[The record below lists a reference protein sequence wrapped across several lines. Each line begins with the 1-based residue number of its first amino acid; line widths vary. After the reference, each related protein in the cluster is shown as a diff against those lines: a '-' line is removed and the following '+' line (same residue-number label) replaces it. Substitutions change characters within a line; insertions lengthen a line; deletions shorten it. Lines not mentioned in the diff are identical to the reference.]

1 MAAAYSATAPGTLAQ
16 AVSSSN
22 APPGTFAPGTKV
34 QVGSHRVVIEK
45 YFSEGGFAHVYTVRV
60 PPKDAS
66 SKTTIAVLKRVAV
79 PDKDALANMRTEV
92 ETMKKLKGHKHIV
105 TYIDSHASQLKGGG
119 YEVFLLMEFCSG
131 GGLIDFMNTRLQH
144 RLTEPEILNIFGDVS
159 EGVATMHYLKP
170 PLLHRDLKV
179 ENVLITNST
188 KGAIYKLCDFGSTAP
203 PRPAATTA
211 QEGRIIEEDIQR
223 HTTMQYRSPEMVDV
237 WRRQPIDEKSDI
249 WALGVLLY
257 KLCYYTTPF
266 EEVGQMAIL
275 NASFKYPHYPPF
287 STRLKALIGSCLRED
302 PRQRPNIYQVISEV
316 CSMRGTPVPI
326 KDVRTIDS
334 VSPSRSFSNRVQIYA
349 QRTQSEAGRNQKLPD
364 LTSPV
369 ASPPPAGISH
379 ASPIKQK
386 QFIPDIAPMRRG
398 RPAAAPQ
405 PVAAMTNVASAK
417 SSDPFAALDSASN
430 TIRSRAVDELSA
442 KFPSLDE
449 FSIAHSS
456 GGFNFSS
463 SKPQRNDPITS
474 ALADEVFAHPES
486 VKGMPSSN
494 TEPVPAQKPAARPES
509 RSKAEAPPKPKT
521 LLHQPAPQKSNY
533 SSTTIITSPSEVQ
546 PTQKAL
552 PKLPDVSK
560 RPIWRVPDHSRSSS
574 QPRASPLAQREAD
587 RLQPS
592 APPAQRP
599 ALLDSH
605 RSKSQTAT
613 LTLAKQTTSSR
624 PSLEGHRPSFGYED
638 NISRARSAN
647 SRPRPVSA
655 AYVDSNL
662 DYLREQEAERKRPSL
677 EIRRSSRS
685 IRSTELNFDDGNI
698 ESDADFLRNLESNDG
713 LSRRSSGKS
722 AAHNKRSS
730 LSSLSFSGT
739 KHMLSGRFGDAFKR
753 FEQTGGPA
761 KVEKSGRAS
770 ESGFRTPS
778 PNPPTQNES
787 NLLSPISGSET
798 NETPRR
804 PETAN
809 TDLADLIE
817 TEDLPPEMRREMERL
832 QLAQEEKRVS
842 AAAAEYRSRGG
853 APPVPSKAN
862 MIQQRVQSLLDD
874 GQKSPVRKRQAE
886 GYGRYTER
894 TETEEV
900 ERRVTP
906 TAQPAAKRQPPPIA
920 RKPATPVPGEVDM
933 NLRYHKVRQSQT
945 FPIPA
950 GTYPLEHSVS
960 APAQRTGAAVRP
972 NAPMKPASLKTG
984 GSSTSQAATSGL
996 ASPVYS
1002 QLSGAGRG
1010 PSLAALI
1017 ARDSE
1022 GVAGVGAGANTG
1034 MDRMMRQES
1043 EFANQ
1048 ADFDDWQA
1056 DFSKRYPSL
1065 GGIEMVEREIAATGG
1080 SGGRDGGRREMR
1092 VRDV

>member
-1 MAAAYSATAPGTLAQ
+1 
-16 AVSSSN
+16 
-22 APPGTFAPGTKV
+22 
-34 QVGSHRVVIEK
+34 
-45 YFSEGGFAHVYTVRV
+45 
-60 PPKDAS
+60 
-66 SKTTIAVLKRVAV
+66 
-79 PDKDALANMRTEV
+79 
-92 ETMKKLKGHKHIV
+92 
-105 TYIDSHASQLKGGG
+105 
-119 YEVFLLMEFCSG
+119 
-131 GGLIDFMNTRLQH
+131 
-144 RLTEPEILNIFGDVS
+144 
-159 EGVATMHYLKP
+159 MHYLKP

-179 ENVLITNST
+179 ENVLITNT
-188 KGAIYKLCDFGSTAP
+188 PKGAIYKLCDFGSTAA
-203 PRPAATTA
+203 PRPAATNA
-211 QEGRIIEEDIQR
+211 HEGRIIEEDIQR

-275 NASFKYPHYPPF
+275 NASFKYPHYPAF
-287 STRLKALIGSCLRED
+287 SSRLKALIGSCLRED
-302 PRQRPNIYQVISEV
+302 PRLRPNIYQVITEV

-326 KDVRTIDS
+326 KD
-334 VSPSRSFSNRVQIYA
+334 IYA

-364 LTSPV
+364 ITSPV
-369 ASPPPAGISH
+369 VSPSVAGISH
-379 ASPIKQK
+379 ASPVKQK
-386 QFIPDIAPMRRG
+386 QYISDIAPMRRG
-398 RPAAAPQ
+398 RPTAAAQPQ
-405 PVAAMTNVASAK
+405 VPTVSSAK
-417 SSDPFAALDSASN
+417 NSDPFSALDSASN

-449 FSIAHSS
+449 FSIAHES

-463 SKPQRNDPITS
+463 SKPKKVDSVTS
-474 ALADEVFAHPES
+474 ALADDLFARPASANATLPPRMES
-486 VKGMPSSN
+486 A
-494 TEPVPAQKPAARPES
+494 PAQASSKPITKSETSVRAGV
-509 RSKAEAPPKPKT
+509 PPKPKT
-521 LLHQPAPQKSNY
+521 LLHQPAPQRPGY
-533 SSTTIITSPSEVQ
+533 SSAGTMTPPSEAQ
-546 PTQKAL
+546 PTQPIM

-560 RPIWRVPDHSRSSS
+560 RPIWRVPEPDHSRASS
-574 QPRASPLAQREAD
+574 QPRASPLAQIEAD

-613 LTLAKQTTSSR
+613 MTMAKQTTSSR

-638 NISRARSAN
+638 GFSRTRSAN

-685 IRSTELNFDDGNI
+685 FRGNEANLDDANI
-698 ESDADFLRNLESNDG
+698 DSDADYLRSLEGNGG

-722 AAHNKRSS
+722 ISHNKRSS
-730 LSSLSFSGT
+730 MSALSFSGT
-739 KHMLSGRFGDAFKR
+739 KNMLTGRFNDAFKR
-753 FEQTGGPA
+753 FEQTGGDV
-761 KVEKSGRAS
+761 KTNKSGRGS

-778 PNPPTQNES
+778 PNPQMQTES
-787 NLLSPISGSET
+787 NLLSPISGSDT

-804 PETAN
+804 PEVVN
-809 TDLADLIE
+809 PNLGDLTE

-832 QLAQEEKRVS
+832 QLAQEEKRV
-842 AAAAEYRSRGG
+842 AAAKAEHRTRGG

-894 TETEEV
+894 TEDAQP
-900 ERRVTP
+900 ERQSTP
-906 TAQPAAKRQPPPIA
+906 TAQPTPKKQVPPIA
-920 RKPATPVPGEVDM
+920 RKPATPVPAAVTGSGDVDM
-933 NLRYHKVRQSQT
+933 NLRYHKVRQSQS

-960 APAQRTGAAVRP
+960 APAPRSGAVPRP
-972 NAPMKPASLKTG
+972 SAPAKPAALKTG
-984 GSSTSQAATSGL
+984 GSANSQGRPQSSGM

-1002 QLSGAGRG
+1002 QPSRAARG
-1010 PSLAALI
+1010 PSLAALM
-1017 ARDSE
+1017 ARDNE
-1022 GVAGVGAGANTG
+1022 GVAGVGAGNNSS
-1034 MDRMMRQES
+1034 MDQGMRQES
-1043 EFANQ
+1043 DFANQ

-1065 GGIEMVEREIAATGG
+1065 SGIEMVEREIAGTGG
-1080 SGGRDGGRREMR
+1080 SRDGGRRGMR

>member
-1 MAAAYSATAPGTLAQ
+1 MAAAYSASAPGTVPPAM
-16 AVSSSN
+16 SSSS

-45 YFSEGGFAHVYTVRV
+45 YFSEGGFAHVYTVKV
-60 PPKDAS
+60 PPKDGS
-66 SKTTIAVLKRVAV
+66 GKPTIAVLKRVAV

-92 ETMKKLKGHKHIV
+92 ETMKKLQGHKHIV

-144 RLTEPEILNIFGDVS
+144 RLTEPEILHIFGDVS

-203 PRPAATTA
+203 PRPAATNA

-287 STRLKALIGSCLRED
+287 SSRLKALIGSCLRED
-302 PRQRPNIYQVISEV
+302 PRQRPNIYQVVTEV
-316 CSMRGTPVPI
+316 CSMRGTPIPI
-326 KDVRTIDS
+326 KD
-334 VSPSRSFSNRVQIYA
+334 IYA

-364 LTSPV
+364 ITSPV

-386 QFIPDIAPMRRG
+386 QYIPEIAPMRRG
-398 RPAAAPQ
+398 RPTAAPQ
-405 PVAAMTNVASAK
+405 PVAAKQSAASAK

-449 FSIAHSS
+449 FSIAHES

-463 SKPQRNDPITS
+463 SKPQRNDPATS
-474 ALADEVFAHPES
+474 ALADEAFARPASARDTPPPKPES
-486 VKGMPSSN
+486 AS
-494 TEPVPAQKPAARPES
+494 TQKPGQSANPQAAP
-509 RSKAEAPPKPKT
+509 KAEAPPKPKT
-521 LLHQPAPQKSNY
+521 LMHQPAPQRPNY
-533 SSTTIITSPSEVQ
+533 SSAGTMTSPSPTMPAQSTQ
-546 PTQKAL
+546 PAL
-552 PKLPDVSK
+552 PKMPDVSK

-574 QPRASPLAQREAD
+574 QPRASPLAQKEAD

-599 ALLDSH
+599 VLLDSH

-613 LTLAKQTTSSR
+613 MTLAKQTTSSR

-638 NISRARSAN
+638 NVSRARSAN

-685 IRSTELNFDDGNI
+685 IRSTDINFDDAANI
-698 ESDADFLRNLESNDG
+698 ESDADYLRSLESNEG
-713 LSRRSSGKS
+713 LSRRSSGKDAS
-722 AAHNKRSS
+722 HKKRSS
-730 LSSLSFSGT
+730 MSSLSFSGT
-739 KHMLSGRFGDAFKR
+739 KTMLSGRFNDAFKR
-753 FEQTGGPA
+753 FEQPSA
-761 KVEKSGRAS
+761 DLKAQKSGRGS

-778 PNPPTQNES
+778 PNPAMQLEG
-787 NLLSPISGSET
+787 NLLSPISGSDT
-798 NETPRR
+798 NETPRC
-804 PETAN
+804 PEAAT

-832 QLAQEEKRVS
+832 QLAQEEKRVA
-842 AAAAEYRSRGG
+842 AAAAEHRSRGG

-886 GYGRYTER
+886 GYGRFTER
-894 TETEEV
+894 PEE
-900 ERRVTP
+900 EPARQATPNIQP
-906 TAQPAAKRQPPPIA
+906 TAKRAPPPVA
-920 RKPATPVPGEVDM
+920 RKPATPVPASVPPSGEVDM
-933 NLRYHKVRQSQT
+933 NLRYHKVRQSQS
-945 FPIPA
+945 FPTPA
-950 GTYPLEHSVS
+950 GTYPLEHTVS
-960 APAQRTGAAVRP
+960 APAQRTGPAPRP
-972 NAPMKPASLKTG
+972 SAPVKPASLKTG
-984 GSSTSQAATSGL
+984 GSTMSQGRPPSSGMT
-996 ASPVYS
+996 SPVYS
-1002 QLSGAGRG
+1002 QASGAARG

-1017 ARDSE
+1017 ARDNE
-1022 GVAGVGAGANTG
+1022 GVAGVGAGASTG
-1034 MDRMMRQES
+1034 MDQGMRQES
-1043 EFANQ
+1043 DFANQ
-1048 ADFDDWQA
+1048 SDFDDWQA

-1065 GGIEMVEREIAATGG
+1065 SGIEMVEREIAATGG
-1080 SGGRDGGRREMR
+1080 GRDAGRRGMR
-1092 VRDV
+1092 IRDV

>member
-1 MAAAYSATAPGTLAQ
+1 MAAAYSATAPGTLPQ
-16 AVSSSN
+16 AVSSSS

-211 QEGRIIEEDIQR
+211 HEGRIIEEDVQR

-316 CSMRGTPVPI
+316 CSMRSTTVPI
-326 KDVRTIDS
+326 KD
-334 VSPSRSFSNRVQIYA
+334 IYA

-398 RPAAAPQ
+398 RPTAAPQ
-405 PVAAMTNVASAK
+405 PVAAKTNIASAK

-474 ALADEVFAHPES
+474 ALADEVFAHPELA
-486 VKGMPSSN
+486 KGMPASN
-494 TEPVPAQKPAARPES
+494 VEPVSAQKPTARPES

-533 SSTTIITSPSEVQ
+533 SSNTIITSPSEVQ
-546 PTQKAL
+546 STQKAL

-592 APPAQRP
+592 AAPAQRP

-638 NISRARSAN
+638 NTSRARSAN

-713 LSRRSSGKS
+713 LSRRNSGKS

-739 KHMLSGRFGDAFKR
+739 KNMLSGRFGDAFKR
-753 FEQTGGPA
+753 FEQTSGPA
-761 KVEKSGRAS
+761 KAEKSGRAS

-778 PNPPTQNES
+778 PNPPMQNES
-787 NLLSPISGSET
+787 SLLSPISGSET

-804 PETAN
+804 PETTN

-874 GQKSPVRKRQAE
+874 GQKSPARKRQAE

-894 TETEEV
+894 TETEDV

-906 TAQPAAKRQPPPIA
+906 TVQPTAKRQPPPIA

-960 APAQRTGAAVRP
+960 APAQRTGAAARP

-984 GSSTSQAATSGL
+984 GSSISQAASSGL

-1002 QLSGAGRG
+1002 QASGAGRG

-1034 MDRMMRQES
+1034 MDQGLRQES

-1080 SGGRDGGRREMR
+1080 GGGRDGGRREMR

>member
-1 MAAAYSATAPGTLAQ
+1 PPTMSAP
-16 AVSSSN
+16 N
-22 APPGTFAPGTKV
+22 APPGTFTPGTKV

-60 PPKDAS
+60 PPKDSS
-66 SKTTIAVLKRVAV
+66 SKPTIAVLKRVAV

-92 ETMKKLKGHKHIV
+92 ETMKKLQGHKHIV

-144 RLTEPEILNIFGDVS
+144 RLTEPEILNIFADVS

-203 PRPAATTA
+203 PRPAASNA
-211 QEGRIIEEDIQR
+211 HEGRTIEEDIQR

-275 NASFKYPHYPPF
+275 NASFKYPHYPAF
-287 STRLKALIGSCLRED
+287 SSRLKALIGSCLRED
-302 PRQRPNIYQVISEV
+302 PRLRPNIYQVVSEV
-316 CSMRGTPVPI
+316 CSMRGTPIPI
-326 KDVRTIDS
+326 KD
-334 VSPSRSFSNRVQIYA
+334 IYA

-364 LTSPV
+364 ITSPV
-369 ASPPPAGISH
+369 PSPSPAGISH
-379 ASPIKQK
+379 ASPVKQK
-386 QFIPDIAPMRRG
+386 QYIPEIAPMRRG
-398 RPAAAPQ
+398 RPTAAPQ
-405 PVAAMTNVASAK
+405 PQAAAVSSAK
-417 SSDPFAALDSASN
+417 NSDPFAALDSASN

-449 FSIAHSS
+449 FSIAHES

-474 ALADEVFAHPES
+474 ALADDLF
-486 VKGMPSSN
+486 
-494 TEPVPAQKPAARPES
+494 ARPASAKNTPPQTES
-509 RSKAEAPPKPKT
+509 FPPRTSSKPSTKPETGVKAEAPPKPKT
-521 LLHQPAPQKSNY
+521 LLHQPAPQRPTH
-533 SSTTIITSPSEVQ
+533 SSAGALNSPSETQ
-546 PTQKAL
+546 PTQPSL
-552 PKLPDVSK
+552 PSMPEISK
-560 RPIWRVPDHSRSSS
+560 RPIWRVPDPDHSRASS
-574 QPRASPLAQREAD
+574 QPRASPLAQTEAN

-599 ALLDSH
+599 VLLDSH

-613 LTLAKQTTSSR
+613 MTMAKQTTSSR

-638 NISRARSAN
+638 GISRARSAN

-685 IRSTELNFDDGNI
+685 IRGSEVNLDDANI
-698 ESDADFLRNLESNDG
+698 DSDADYLRSLESNDG

-730 LSSLSFSGT
+730 LSALSFSGT
-739 KHMLSGRFGDAFKR
+739 KNMLSGRFNDAFKR
-753 FEQTGGPA
+753 FEQTGGEV
-761 KVEKSGRAS
+761 KVHKGGRGS
-770 ESGFRTPS
+770 DSGFRTPS
-778 PNPPTQNES
+778 PNPPMQTEN
-787 NLLSPISGSET
+787 NLLSPISGSDT

-804 PETAN
+804 PEAAKS
-809 TDLADLIE
+809 DLDDLIE
-817 TEDLPPEMRREMERL
+817 TEDVPPEMRREMERL
-832 QLAQEEKRVS
+832 QLAQEEKRVA
-842 AAAAEYRSRGG
+842 AAAAEHRSRGG

-894 TETEEV
+894 TETIQP
-900 ERRVTP
+900 ERRPTP
-906 TAQPAAKRQPPPIA
+906 TTQAMPKKQAPPVA
-920 RKPATPVPGEVDM
+920 RKPATPS
-933 NLRYHKVRQSQT
+933 QS
-945 FPIPA
+945 FPIAA

-960 APAQRTGAAVRP
+960 APAQRTGAVPRP
-972 NAPMKPASLKTG
+972 SAPTKPASLKTG
-984 GSSTSQAATSGL
+984 GSSVSQGRPQSSGM
-996 ASPVYS
+996 ASPV
-1002 QLSGAGRG
+1002 G
-1010 PSLAALI
+1010 
-1017 ARDSE
+1017 
-1022 GVAGVGAGANTG
+1022 G
-1034 MDRMMRQES
+1034 MEQGLRQES
-1043 EFANQ
+1043 DFANQ

-1065 GGIEMVEREIAATGG
+1065 SGIEMVEREIAGTSG
-1080 SGGRDGGRREMR
+1080 SRDGGRRGVR
-1092 VRDV
+1092 VRD

>member
-1 MAAAYSATAPGTLAQ
+1 PPVMAAAYSASAPGTLPPTM
-16 AVSSSN
+16 STSN

-66 SKTTIAVLKRVAV
+66 SKHTIAVLKRVAV

-92 ETMKKLKGHKHIV
+92 ETMKKLQGHKHIV

-179 ENVLITNST
+179 ENVLITNSS

-203 PRPAATTA
+203 PRPAATNA
-211 QEGRIIEEDIQR
+211 QEGRMIEEDIQR

-275 NASFKYPHYPPF
+275 NASFKYPHYPAF
-287 STRLKALIGSCLRED
+287 SSRLKALID
-302 PRQRPNIYQVISEV
+302 PRLRPNIYQVVSEV

-326 KDVRTIDS
+326 KD
-334 VSPSRSFSNRVQIYA
+334 IYA
-349 QRTQSEAGRNQKLPD
+349 HRTQSEAGRNQKLPD
-364 LTSPV
+364 LTPV
-369 ASPPPAGISH
+369 ASPPPAGISR

-386 QFIPDIAPMRRG
+386 QYIPEIAPMRRG
-398 RPAAAPQ
+398 RPTAAPQ
-405 PVAAMTNVASAK
+405 PQAAAASSAK
-417 SSDPFAALDSASN
+417 NSDPFAALDSASN

-449 FSIAHSS
+449 FSIAHES
-456 GGFNFSS
+456 GGFNFGS
-463 SKPQRNDPITS
+463 SKPQRNDPVTS
-474 ALADEVFAHPES
+474 ALADEVFARPASARDTPPPKTESAPPQTLNKPGTKPE
-486 VKGMPSSN
+486 PSAK
-494 TEPVPAQKPAARPES
+494 AQ
-509 RSKAEAPPKPKT
+509 APPKPKT
-521 LLHQPAPQKSNY
+521 LLHQPAPQRPGY
-533 SSTTIITSPSEVQ
+533 SSTGTMTSTSEAQ
-546 PTQKAL
+546 PPQPIL
-552 PKLPDVSK
+552 PKMPDVSK
-560 RPIWRVPDHSRSSS
+560 RLIWRVPEHSRSSS
-574 QPRASPLAQREAD
+574 QPRASPLAQIEAD

-599 ALLDSH
+599 VLLDSH

-613 LTLAKQTTSSR
+613 MTIAKQTTSSR

-638 NISRARSAN
+638 GISRARSAN

-685 IRSTELNFDDGNI
+685 IKSTEINFDDANI
-698 ESDADFLRNLESNDG
+698 ESDADYLRSLENNDG
-713 LSRRSSGKS
+713 LSRRSSGKG

-730 LSSLSFSGT
+730 MSSFSLSGT
-739 KHMLSGRFGDAFKR
+739 KNMLQGRFGDAFKR
-753 FEQTGGPA
+753 FEQTGGEV
-761 KVEKSGRAS
+761 KTQKSGRAS

-778 PNPPTQNES
+778 PNPQMQTEG

-804 PETAN
+804 PEVSNA
-809 TDLADLIE
+809 DIGDLIE

-832 QLAQEEKRVS
+832 QLAQEEKRVA
-842 AAAAEYRSRGG
+842 AAAAEHRNRGG
-853 APPVPSKAN
+853 APPIPSKAN

-874 GQKSPVRKRQAE
+874 GQRSPVRKRQAE
-886 GYGRYTER
+886 GYGRYTEP
-894 TETEEV
+894 TEAAEPLQKAAPPTQP
-900 ERRVTP
+900 VT
-906 TAQPAAKRQPPPIA
+906 KRQAPPVA
-920 RKPATPVPGEVDM
+920 RKPATPVPAAVAGPGEVDM
-933 NLRYHKVRQSQT
+933 NLRYHKVRQSQS

-960 APAQRTGAAVRP
+960 APAQRTGAPRP
-972 NAPMKPASLKTG
+972 NTPAKPAALKTG
-984 GSSTSQAATSGL
+984 GSAVSQGRPPSSGTTKAA
-996 ASPVYS
+996 YS
-1002 QLSGAGRG
+1002 QPSGTTRG
-1010 PSLAALI
+1010 SSLAALI
-1017 ARDSE
+1017 ARDNE
-1022 GVAGVGAGANTG
+1022 GVAGVGAGINVG
-1034 MDRMMRQES
+1034 MEQGMRQES
-1043 EFANQ
+1043 DFANQ

-1065 GGIEMVEREIAATGG
+1065 SGIEMVEREIAATGG
-1080 SGGRDGGRREMR
+1080 SRDGGRRGMR